1 MPGKLLAEPWA
12 FAPNDIVRGVD
23 METGRALYNIDKI
36 QFTDM
41 EDRQRYVLE
50 SENINVLWCP
60 GISDP
65 Y

>member
-1 MPGKLLAEPWA
+1 MTSCGASTWRQA
-12 FAPNDIVRGVD
+12 
-23 METGRALYNIDKI
+23 RALYNIDKI

-65 Y
+65 